1 MPQETVTVK
10 IKKDGSGVMS
20 FETEGFIGE
29 GCDII
34 KDIEMA
40 IGTVTTTEA
49 TAEAFMYDNPDPV
62 YNELG

>member
-1 MPQETVTVK
+1 MAEEVVKIK

-20 FETEGFIGE
+20 FETSGFIGE

-40 IGTVTTTEA
+40 LGTVEHTED
-49 TAEAFMYDNPDPV
+49 TAERYLYENPDPV

>member
-1 MPQETVTVK
+1 MPQEKVTIK
-10 IKKDGSGVMS
+10 IKKDGSGTMS
-20 FETEGFIGE
+20 FETEGFVGE
-29 GCDII
+29 GCNII

-40 IGTVTTTEA
+40 LGTVTHTEE